1 MNFSDIIKNSALNE
15 FSGELTFPGVILTI
29 TTAFLISLFII
40 FIYNV
45 TFKGVV
51 FNKGFALSL
60 SLLSVVTSAIIMT
73 VTSNLVLSL
82 GMVGALSI
90 VRFRTAVKDPVDT
103 IFMFWAVCA
112 GIMTGAG
119 LIFWSLFANILI
131 GLVYLAISFFTKKS
145 ASVQYLLTV
154 RYSSEA
160 SQEIKHKFRLLSKY
174 KIRAKIYGKDYIEL
188 SADVRIRGK
197 DMEIIDSIK
206 ELRGVADLSLIEYQ

>member
-15 FSGELTFPGVILTI
+15 FSGELTFPGVILTLLI
-29 TTAFLISLFII
+29 AFILSLFII
-40 FIYNV
+40 FIYKV
-45 TFKGVV
+45 TFRGVV
-51 FNKGFALSL
+51 FNRSFALSL
-60 SLLSVVTSAIIMT
+60 SLLTIVTSAIIMT

-119 LIFWSLFANILI
+119 LMFWSLFANVLI
-131 GLVYLAISFFTKKS
+131 GLVYLAISFFSKKGT
-145 ASVQYLLTV
+145 AVQYLLTV
-154 RYSSEA
+154 RYLPEA
-160 SQEIKHKFRLLSKY
+160 AQDVKHKMRLLSKY
-174 KIRAKIYGKDYIEL
+174 KIRAKVYGKDYIDL

-197 DMEIIDSIK
+197 DMETIDSIK
-206 ELRGVADLSLIEYQ
+206 ELRGVADVSLIEYQ

>member
-15 FSGELTFPGVILTI
+15 FSGELTFPVVILTVLI
-29 TTAFLISLFII
+29 AFILSLFII
-40 FIYNV
+40 FIYKV
-45 TFKGVV
+45 TFRGVV
-51 FNKGFALSL
+51 FNRSFALSL
-60 SLLSVVTSAIIMT
+60 SLLTVVTSAIIMT

-119 LIFWSLFANILI
+119 LMFWSLFANVLI
-131 GLVYLAISFFTKKS
+131 GLVYLAISFFSKKGT
-145 ASVQYLLTV
+145 SVQYLLTI
-154 RYSSEA
+154 RYSPEA
-160 SQEIKHKFRLLSKY
+160 AQDVKHKMRLLSKY
-174 KIRAKIYGKDYIEL
+174 KIRAKVYGKDCIDL

-197 DMEIIDSIK
+197 DMETIDSIK
-206 ELRGVADLSLIEYQ
+206 ELRGVADVSLIEYQ

>member
-15 FSGELTFPGVILTI
+15 FSGELTFLGVIATI
-29 TTAFLISLFII
+29 LIAFVISLFII
-40 FIYNV
+40 FIYKI
-45 TFKGVV
+45 TFRGVL

-119 LIFWSLFANILI
+119 LMFWSVFANVLI
-131 GLVYLAISFFTKKS
+131 GLVYLAISFFSRKGN
-145 ASVQYLLTV
+145 SVQYLLTV
-154 RYSSEA
+154 RYSPDA
-160 SQEIKHKFRLLSKY
+160 AQEIRHKMRLLSKY
-174 KIRAKIYGKDYIEL
+174 KVKAKVYGKQYVEL
-188 SADVRIRGK
+188 SADVRVRGK
-197 DMEIIDSIK
+197 DMDVIDSIR
-206 ELRGVADLSLIEYQ
+206 ELTGVSDVTLIEYQ

>member
-15 FSGELTFPGVILTI
+15 FSGELTFPVVILTVLI
-29 TTAFLISLFII
+29 AFVLSLFII
-40 FIYNV
+40 FIYKV
-45 TFKGVV
+45 TFRGVV
-51 FNKGFALSL
+51 FNRSFALSL
-60 SLLSVVTSAIIMT
+60 SLLTVVTSAIIMT

-119 LIFWSLFANILI
+119 LMFWSLFANVLI
-131 GLVYLAISFFTKKS
+131 GLVYLAISFFSKKG
-145 ASVQYLLTV
+145 AAVQYLLTV
-154 RYSSEA
+154 RYSPEA
-160 SQEIKHKFRLLSKY
+160 SQEVKHKMRLLSKY
-174 KIRAKIYGKDYIEL
+174 KIRAKVYGKDYIDL

-197 DMEIIDSIK
+197 DMETIDSIK
-206 ELRGVADLSLIEYQ
+206 DLRGVADVSLIEYQ

>member
-15 FSGELTFPGVILTI
+15 FSGELTFPVVILTVLI
-29 TTAFLISLFII
+29 AFVLSLFII
-40 FIYNV
+40 FIYKV
-45 TFKGVV
+45 TFRGVV
-51 FNKGFALSL
+51 FNRSFALSL
-60 SLLSVVTSAIIMT
+60 SLLTVVTSAIIMT

-119 LIFWSLFANILI
+119 LMFWSLFANVLI
-131 GLVYLAISFFTKKS
+131 GLVYLAISFFSKKG
-145 ASVQYLLTV
+145 AAVQYLLTV
-154 RYSSEA
+154 RYSPEA
-160 SQEIKHKFRLLSKY
+160 SQEVKHKMRLLSKY
-174 KIRAKIYGKDYIEL
+174 KIRAKVYGKDYIDL

-197 DMEIIDSIK
+197 DMETID
-206 ELRGVADLSLIEYQ
+206 